1 MPPPLPLPTASPS
14 AGRPLRVTVVAVP
27 LGIGAGERGEL
38 EAILS
43 AAERDR
49 AARLVEPVRRRFVAG
64 RGRLRRVL
72 GAWLGA
78 DPGRLV
84 FEAGPEGKPFL
95 AGPHAGR
102 CHFNLTH
109 CGDAALLALSPDAAV
124 GIDLELTA
132 PAHTPAWAERMAGSI
147 LAPAERAAFL
157 EHPAGLRPAALLAA
171 WVVKEAVV
179 KGTGAGIGTGVG
191 HLVIAVPPPHA
202 SLVTGTL
209 PQRVD
214 LAPVAPPWHVCL
226 LDGAVGALA
235 ALACPG
241 SVCQLQ
247 VETYG
252 TEDEWPGRSPTADR

>member
-1 MPPPLPLPTASPS
+1 MPPPLPLPIASPS
-14 AGRPLRVTVVAVP
+14 AGHALRVTVGAVP
-27 LGIGAGERGEL
+27 LGIGAGERREL

-49 AARLVEPVRRRFVAG
+49 AARLAEPFRRRFVAG

-84 FEAGPEGKPFL
+84 FEAGPEGKPIL
-95 AGPHAGR
+95 AGPHADR

-109 CGDAALLALSPDAAV
+109 SGDAALLALSADAAV

-132 PAHTPAWAERMAGSI
+132 LAHTPAWAERMAGSI

-157 EHPAGLRPAALLAA
+157 EHPAALRPAALLAA

-202 SLVTGTL
+202 SLVSGTP

-252 TEDEWPGRSPTADR
+252 AADDWR